1 MFYFI
6 VLIMCKCI
14 LYSIF
19 IKLNSM
25 YFWYYFLNKMV
36 DVIINEVDEV
46 LDIDSFCGKFVN
58 FVIKF

>member
-1 MFYFI
+1 MFYFSVI
-6 VLIMCKCI
+6 IMCKCI

-36 DVIINEVDEV
+36 DVIINVVDEV

>member
-1 MFYFI
+1 
-6 VLIMCKCI
+6 
-14 LYSIF
+14 
-19 IKLNSM
+19 
-25 YFWYYFLNKMV
+25 MV

>member
-1 MFYFI
+1 MFYFSVI
-6 VLIMCKCI
+6 IMCKCI

-25 YFWYYFLNKMV
+25 YCDIFFWKKMV